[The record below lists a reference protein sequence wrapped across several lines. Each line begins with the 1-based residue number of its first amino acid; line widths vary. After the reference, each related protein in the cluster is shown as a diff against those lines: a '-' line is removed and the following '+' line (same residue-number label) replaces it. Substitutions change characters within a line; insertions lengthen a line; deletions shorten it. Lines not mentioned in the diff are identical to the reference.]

1 MTLSGL
7 YFKKVLQA
15 GKISGQ
21 THWDTPTGPGQRVLP
36 WNRRMFLAQGRGQ
49 WQQRPKGQRVP
60 EPLGKSHPAWLE
72 SQV

>member
-15 GKISGQ
+15 GKISGRL
-21 THWDTPTGPGQRVLP
+21 PLVLGGGSCPGIGGCFWLKAGV
-36 WNRRMFLAQGRGQ
+36 Q
-49 WQQRPKGQRVP
+49 WQQRPKGQRAP

-72 SQV
+72 GRV